1 MDSKSI
7 EKLKKFTPMQLV
19 SLVRAC
25 NDIEQVERIFK
36 EAIGYAP
43 SSYSCWCLQRD
54 AKELILRDYIKMHE
68 GKDSTW
74 KSDFS
79 KISFH
84 KPYYVKLK
92 DGYECFGLWP
102 CKDYLSCC
110 EMCTITG
117 NILHEIDGWG
127 HEKAVSIDVVA
138 FKEID
143 GVDYD

>member
-1 MDSKSI
+1 MSRYKSMYDHFPAEVTVKRGAKHVWMCGQDDGGLFGI
-7 EKLKKFTPMQLV
+7 HLSPKDARAMAAELVKL
-19 SLVRAC
+19 A
-25 NDIEQVERIFK
+25 DEI
-36 EAIGYAP
+36 
-43 SSYSCWCLQRD
+43 
-54 AKELILRDYIKMHE
+54 E

-143 GVDYD
+143 GVNYD